1 MLDLRKKTTCKLG
14 MYVLKN
20 FTLLNILQ
28 MLNINFQ
35 ELPVVHSLK
44 TYVFYYTKVV

>member
-1 MLDLRKKTTCKLG
+1 MLDLRKANNLHTW
-14 MYVLKN
+14 MYVFKN
-20 FTLLNILQ
+20 VTLLHILQ
-28 MLNINFQ
+28 MLNINFR